1 MAWQGSKTGAQT
13 SQTATTEPSAGGA
26 VSVSVG
32 GVKLSLKSDKNPQ
45 LVADIAAYV
54 DDKVGAVREMA
65 PSVPMDKA
73 LMLASL
79 TVAEELFDAQARL
92 RELEMTLKE
101 RVGNCLSALDELDPE
116 AH

>member
-1 MAWQGSKTGAQT
+1 M
-13 SQTATTEPSAGGA
+13 
-26 VSVSVG
+26 SVSVG

-45 LVADIAAYV
+45 LVHDIAAYV

-92 RELEMTLKE
+92 RELETTLRE
-101 RVGNCLSALDELDPE
+101 RVDLCLSTLDELDPE